1 MMTID
6 YKEYHFEKKEILVH
20 YIVGAIVIGM
30 AAYLF
35 YESYAVSF
43 LASPLSI
50 FYVKQKKVRKIEE
63 RKWKLNQEFKDGI
76 WSILV
81 ALDTGYS
88 VEKAFI
94 QAVEDLKTLYTEETF
109 IIQEFNYI
117 IHLVYINVPIEEA
130 IEDFAERSGIEDIK
144 SFSQVFSIA
153 KRSGGDIIKII
164 RSTGNCISHKVDVK
178 REIRIL
184 VAAKKFEMRIMNGFP
199 FIILLYLRLFSPEF
213 VQPLY
218 GNILG
223 GLFMTG
229 FLLVYFMAYKLSE
242 RIMDIP
248 I

>member
-1 MMTID
+1 MKLID
-6 YKEYHFEKKEILVH
+6 YKEYHFKKKEILGH
-20 YIVGAIVIGM
+20 YIVGTMVIGM
-30 AAYLF
+30 VAYLF
-35 YESYAVSF
+35 YESYLISV
-43 LASPLSI
+43 LATPLSVL
-50 FYVKQKKVRKIEE
+50 YVKEKRAKKIEE

-94 QAVEDLKTLYTEETF
+94 QAVEDLKTLYTEEAL
-109 IIQEFNYI
+109 IIQEFNHI
-117 IHLVYINVPIEEA
+117 IHQIYINVSIEEA
-130 IEDFAERSGIEDIK
+130 IGDFAERSGIEDIK

-164 RSTGNCISHKVDVK
+164 RATGNCISHKIEVQ

-184 VAAKKFEMRIMNGFP
+184 IAAKKFEMKIMNGFP
-199 FIILLYLRLFSPEF
+199 FIILLYLRISSPEF
-213 VQPLY
+213 VKPLY
-218 GNILG
+218 GNVIG
-223 GLFMTG
+223 ALFMTV
-229 FLLVYFMAYKLSE
+229 FILVYVIAYKLSE